1 MNDLPHLTSIFDR
14 LKRGYHLGPDDEPE
28 FSALCGRPDDY
39 AAYFAAIGLKL
50 VRHERE
56 FFYFEPDNPETVP
69 DTLPRITVFS
79 YIMIDYAANQGRPI
93 EEFIFGQNFL
103 VTALPHFTLD
113 RYTAFLRQVDVHD
126 LSDLRTL
133 LKHMERI
140 GWVKWLD
147 EDEFRFLRPFHR
159 VFSKCLEIADAA
171 QSEAAKGN
179 GVQGSENEQR
189 PVPPPAT
196 DE

>member
-1 MNDLPHLTSIFDR
+1 MNELLHLASIFAR

-28 FSALCGRPDDY
+28 FSALCARPDDY
-39 AAYFAAIGLKL
+39 TAYFRALGLTL

-69 DTLPRITVFS
+69 DTLPRIAVFS
-79 YIMIDYAANQGRPI
+79 YIMIDHAANQGRPI

-113 RYTAFLRQVDVHD
+113 RYAALLRQVDVHD
-126 LSDLRTL
+126 PADLKSL

-140 GWVKWLD
+140 GWAKWLG
-147 EDEFRFLRPFHR
+147 EEEFRFVRPFHR
-159 VFSKCLEIADAA
+159 VFSKCLEVSADSSPPGDEVRTAPA
-171 QSEAAKGN
+171 DSQQSLA
-179 GVQGSENEQR
+179 S
-189 PVPPPAT
+189 AT
-196 DE
+196 KE